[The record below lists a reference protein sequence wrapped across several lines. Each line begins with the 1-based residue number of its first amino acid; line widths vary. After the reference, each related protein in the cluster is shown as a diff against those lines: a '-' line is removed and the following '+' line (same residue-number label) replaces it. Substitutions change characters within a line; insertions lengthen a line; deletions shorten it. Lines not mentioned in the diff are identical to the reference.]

1 MLERLCPAFTC
12 VNIECSPLDQRGPD
26 LFPVRLGGGNHT
38 RCPASATTR
47 RTPEFH
53 GSMSLVGP
61 RPMIDEVIEE
71 LEPDD
76 RIIRR
81 KDRGSVRQSVE
92 LQLLQI
98 LGGIGGTHQ
107 HTRDRI
113 AR

>member
-1 MLERLCPAFTC
+1 MQSA
-12 VNIECSPLDQRGPD
+12 GG
-26 LFPVRLGGGNHT
+26 RLGLFHNSTCEVVVANH
-38 RCPASATTR
+38 RCSPASATTR
-47 RTPEFH
+47 RTREFD
-53 GSMSLVGP
+53 GPMSFVGP